1 MREVYAA
8 RRAKLMEGM
17 KAPSIAVIYSGTA
30 PMRSADEEYEFSVD
44 RNFYYYTGIDREHMI
59 LILKKLKEGTMAEE
73 LYIEPFDEVMA
84 KWVGARMRENEARE
98 ISGIEKICYL
108 EAFDGN
114 FNSLIESSRSSKKL
128 TVALDL
134 WKYKV
139 TQAPTQ
145 AHLLA
150 ARIKEQ
156 YPAVEIRDIYADFVG
171 QRIKKEDIEIEKMMV
186 AQHTTQKAIEEL
198 MRYVKPGMNECEM
211 EGAFDFALRKQ
222 GVREHAFPSI
232 VAGGVRAT
240 TLHYKENN
248 QEVKDGELVLIDL
261 GSANE
266 HYCADISRTFP
277 VNGKF
282 TARQKEIYD
291 LVLSA
296 QDLIIEKAAPGMT
309 LRELNQMVIDHYAAR
324 LDELGLAK
332 DGKTVA
338 DYYYHGVSHQLGL
351 DTHDISC
358 SDYEVLEPGM
368 VITVEPG
375 FYIEEDLLEQVD
387 GLLEQADVKSRNE
400 FLNQALKFYIG
411 YLTSEKIE
419 NYMLSTISSVMHST
433 VKDSENRMAR
443 AMYKLAV
450 ETSKLSHV
458 IAYSHGVDEEALR
471 KLQAKCAEEVKRIN
485 GTVSFESAYEY
496 QKG

>member
-1 MREVYAA
+1 MSKNNKLVGEKIMREVYAA

-59 LILKKLKEGTMAEE
+59 LVLKKLKEGTMAEE
-73 LYIEPFDEVMA
+73 LYIEPFDEVMAKWVGARMRENEAREISGIEKICYLEAFDGNFNSLIESYIEPFDEVMA

-375 FYIEEDLLEQVD
+375 FYIEEE
-387 GLLEQADVKSRNE
+387 E
-400 FLNQALKFYIG
+400 IG
-411 YLTSEKIE
+411 IRIE
-419 NYMLSTISSVMHST
+419 NDILITEGKAVDLSKGILKTTEDIEAWM
-433 VKDSENRMAR
+433 
-443 AMYKLAV
+443 
-450 ETSKLSHV
+450 SKR
-458 IAYSHGVDEEALR
+458 D
-471 KLQAKCAEEVKRIN
+471 
-485 GTVSFESAYEY
+485 
-496 QKG
+496 

>member
-59 LILKKLKEGTMAEE
+59 LVLKKLKEGTMAEE

-358 SDYEVLEPGM
+358 SDYGVLEPGM

-375 FYIEEDLLEQVD
+375 FYIEEE
-387 GLLEQADVKSRNE
+387 E
-400 FLNQALKFYIG
+400 IG
-411 YLTSEKIE
+411 IRIE
-419 NYMLSTISSVMHST
+419 NDILITEGKAVDLSKGILKTTEDIEAWM
-433 VKDSENRMAR
+433 
-443 AMYKLAV
+443 
-450 ETSKLSHV
+450 SKR
-458 IAYSHGVDEEALR
+458 D
-471 KLQAKCAEEVKRIN
+471 
-485 GTVSFESAYEY
+485 
-496 QKG
+496 

>member
-1 MREVYAA
+1 MKEVYAA

-17 KAPSIAVIYSGTA
+17 EAPSIAVIYSGTA
-30 PMRSADEEYEFSVD
+30 PMRSADEAYGFSVD

-59 LILKKLKEGTMAEE
+59 LVLKKLREGTVTEE

-98 ISGIEKICYL
+98 ISGIERICYL
-108 EAFDGN
+108 EAFEEN
-114 FNSLIESSRSSKKL
+114 FNGTIESSRSSKKM

-156 YPAVEIRDIYADFVG
+156 YPAVEIRDAYADFVG
-171 QRIKKEDIEIEKMMV
+171 QRIKKEDVEIEKMMV

-198 MRYVKPGMNECEM
+198 MQYVKPGMNECEM

-222 GVREHAFPSI
+222 GVKEHAFPSI

-240 TLHYKENN
+240 TLHYNENN

-296 QDLIIEKAAPGMT
+296 QDLVIEKAAPGHDT
-309 LRELNQMVIDHYAAR
+309 PGTESDGDRSLRSKTGR
-324 LDELGLAK
+324 TGTCKRWK
-332 DGKTVA
+332 DGGRLLLSWCFSST
-338 DYYYHGVSHQLGL
+338 GT

-375 FYIEEDLLEQVD
+375 FY
-387 GLLEQADVKSRNE
+387 
-400 FLNQALKFYIG
+400 
-411 YLTSEKIE
+411 
-419 NYMLSTISSVMHST
+419 
-433 VKDSENRMAR
+433 
-443 AMYKLAV
+443 
-450 ETSKLSHV
+450 
-458 IAYSHGVDEEALR
+458 LR
-471 KLQAKCAEEVKRIN
+471 KKRLES
-485 GTVSFESAYEY
+485 VSKMIF
-496 QKG
+496 

>member
-59 LILKKLKEGTMAEE
+59 LVLKKLKEGTMAEE

-171 QRIKKEDIEIEKMMV
+171 QRIKKEDIEK
-186 AQHTTQKAIEEL
+186 
-198 MRYVKPGMNECEM
+198 
-211 EGAFDFALRKQ
+211 
-222 GVREHAFPSI
+222 
-232 VAGGVRAT
+232 
-240 TLHYKENN
+240 
-248 QEVKDGELVLIDL
+248 
-261 GSANE
+261 
-266 HYCADISRTFP
+266 
-277 VNGKF
+277 
-282 TARQKEIYD
+282 
-291 LVLSA
+291 
-296 QDLIIEKAAPGMT
+296 
-309 LRELNQMVIDHYAAR
+309 
-324 LDELGLAK
+324 
-332 DGKTVA
+332 
-338 DYYYHGVSHQLGL
+338 
-351 DTHDISC
+351 
-358 SDYEVLEPGM
+358 
-368 VITVEPG
+368 
-375 FYIEEDLLEQVD
+375 
-387 GLLEQADVKSRNE
+387 
-400 FLNQALKFYIG
+400 
-411 YLTSEKIE
+411 
-419 NYMLSTISSVMHST
+419 
-433 VKDSENRMAR
+433 
-443 AMYKLAV
+443 
-450 ETSKLSHV
+450 
-458 IAYSHGVDEEALR
+458 
-471 KLQAKCAEEVKRIN
+471 
-485 GTVSFESAYEY
+485 
-496 QKG
+496 

>member
-59 LILKKLKEGTMAEE
+59 LVLKKLKEGTMAEE

-114 FNSLIESSRSSKKL
+114 FNSLIESSRSSKRL

-150 ARIKEQ
+150 ARIKE
-156 YPAVEIRDIYADFVG
+156 
-171 QRIKKEDIEIEKMMV
+171 
-186 AQHTTQKAIEEL
+186 QHTTQKAIEEL

-375 FYIEEDLLEQVD
+375 FYIEEE
-387 GLLEQADVKSRNE
+387 E
-400 FLNQALKFYIG
+400 IG
-411 YLTSEKIE
+411 IRIE
-419 NYMLSTISSVMHST
+419 NDILITEGKAVDLSKGILKTTEDIEAWM
-433 VKDSENRMAR
+433 
-443 AMYKLAV
+443 
-450 ETSKLSHV
+450 SKR
-458 IAYSHGVDEEALR
+458 D
-471 KLQAKCAEEVKRIN
+471 
-485 GTVSFESAYEY
+485 
-496 QKG
+496 